1 MDMTLTLP
9 DRLRTSAQ
17 LWAEATG
24 GTFARLGR
32 EAINDGG
39 FFTRLDSPN
48 PSCTT
53 ATLEKFARFLGDAAN
68 WPDGMVPGDVA
79 AFVHVVGVSPAAL
92 APATGQIG
100 DLSGP
105 LGEAAPSILRQA
117 QHSGRTE
124 VVV

>member
-1 MDMTLTLP
+1 MTRAAMDTTLTLP
-9 DRLRTSAQ
+9 DRLRALAQ
-17 LWAEATG
+17 LWSEATG

-53 ATLEKFARFLGDAAN
+53 ATLEKFARFLGDASN
-68 WPDGMVPGDVA
+68 WPDGLVPDDVA
-79 AFVHVVGVSPAAL
+79 AFVHVVGVSPAAV
-92 APATGQIG
+92 PVPTGQIG

-105 LGEAAPSILRQA
+105 LGEAA
-117 QHSGRTE
+117 
-124 VVV
+124 